1 MLGLAYFSRVWI
13 IQEIAVAKSYRILWG
28 EITIPGHILYRSTPG
43 WLLAHSAL
51 KLPDAILAFKNAAM
65 LLFGNHVVKDWYHL
79 VVRFMDYEATDPP
92 DKIYAL
98 IGLADQTGYDI
109 VADYSMPVLEVYRD
123 FAVKMISVTK
133 KLDILQYSTVQDLDA
148 EKVPLWVPD
157 FQKVA
162 KEPIYFSR
170 TQNASKDTKAI
181 VATSYGHDTLSL
193 RGVSVDNVAVIV
205 MPETPSQELWESAKQ
220 RFRQVDPSL
229 PDRMLLDL
237 QGWGPTTWILNV
249 FKMVDEHKPV
259 ISRQNDGDLITW
271 LLNSVTACSVPTS
284 MLTDFWEYLALAIA
298 RFMLMPNKNN
308 EIKLLIKLLRLLA
321 QASPPPLEWESIL
334 EEQHRQ
340 ALRAVLVE
348 IYDNEDEIDSAL
360 ELIKLLRIRP
370 HRNDNSFNNSVKED
384 RMFFITEDG
393 YLGIGP
399 KSMRPGDH
407 VCVLYGGHTPFVLRP
422 VRGAGDEEYLF
433 LGESLVNGLMNGEA
447 SEDEGA
453 VDKWFHL
460 R

>member
-1 MLGLAYFSRVWI
+1 
-13 IQEIAVAKSYRILWG
+13 
-28 EITIPGHILYRSTPG
+28 
-43 WLLAHSAL
+43 
-51 KLPDAILAFKNAAM
+51 M
-65 LLFGNHVVKDWYHL
+65 LLFGNHVAKDWYHL
-79 VVRFMDYEATDPP
+79 VVRFMDYEATDPR

-148 EKVPLWVPD
+148 EKVPL
-157 FQKVA
+157 
-162 KEPIYFSR
+162 

-193 RGVSVDNVAVIV
+193 QGVSVDNVAVIV
-205 MPETPSQELWESAKQ
+205 MPETPSQELWESAKE

-249 FKMVDEHKPV
+249 FKMLDEHKPV

-271 LLNSVTACSVPTS
+271 LLNSVTACSVPAS

-384 RMFFITEDG
+384 RMFLITEDG

-433 LGESLVNGLMNGEA
+433 LGESFVNGLMNGEIL
-447 SEDEGA
+447 EDEGA

>member
-1 MLGLAYFSRVWI
+1 
-13 IQEIAVAKSYRILWG
+13 
-28 EITIPGHILYRSTPG
+28 
-43 WLLAHSAL
+43 
-51 KLPDAILAFKNAAM
+51 M
-65 LLFGNHVVKDWYHL
+65 LLFGNHVAKDWYHL
-79 VVRFMDYEATDPP
+79 VVRFMDYEATDPR

-148 EKVPLWVPD
+148 EK
-157 FQKVA
+157 
-162 KEPIYFSR
+162 
-170 TQNASKDTKAI
+170 
-181 VATSYGHDTLSL
+181 
-193 RGVSVDNVAVIV
+193 
-205 MPETPSQELWESAKQ
+205 
-220 RFRQVDPSL
+220 
-229 PDRMLLDL
+229 
-237 QGWGPTTWILNV
+237 GWGPTTWILNV
-249 FKMVDEHKPV
+249 FKMLDEHKPV

-271 LLNSVTACSVPTS
+271 LLNSVTACSVPAS

-384 RMFFITEDG
+384 RMFLITEDG

-433 LGESLVNGLMNGEA
+433 LGESFVNGLMNGEIL
-447 SEDEGA
+447 EDEGA